1 MFLFPQGARLAVP
14 LRGKGFPSFSH
25 TKPSSF
31 AQQAFPSLPIQS
43 AFLFCTRQ
51 DLLPFPQTR
60 PSFSS
65 KKKRFLV
72 PPKRHVLYCT
82 RQNPLPFPQTKPSF
96 SSKKERFLVPP
107 KRHVLYCTRK
117 NLLPFQPTKPSSSS
131 KKERFLA
138 PPKRHVLYCTRKNI
152 LPFPDTKPSCCS
164 KKERLLVP
172 PTRDALFLPC
182 CLLMNPPG
190 HTSMRRGVRAG
201 ADPGAPGPGLI
212 RSSRGSVEVRQR
224 DHGDRG
230 LDPSLRLKLQLD
242 HVLSRGRR
250 AADRLEQPALPN
262 PRSQGGAFK
271 LRVPSRLSPPP
282 TDDPDLVYLSFAPPL
297 IQTGAKPSTRGLGA
311 DFGIQL
317 RATRLPLRHASYW
330 THL

>member
-1 MFLFPQGARLAVP
+1 MSWALASNKRLPSLWKKTPLFLFPQGARLAVP

-25 TKPSSF
+25 TKPCSF

-82 RQNPLPFPQTKPSF
+82 R
-96 SSKKERFLVPP
+96 
-107 KRHVLYCTRK
+107 K
-117 NLLPFQPTKPSSSS
+117 N
-131 KKERFLA
+131 
-138 PPKRHVLYCTRKNI
+138 V

-182 CLLMNPPG
+182 CLIMNPPG
-190 HTSMRRGVRAG
+190 HTSVRRGVRAT
-201 ADPGAPGPGLI
+201 
-212 RSSRGSVEVRQR
+212 
-224 DHGDRG
+224 
-230 LDPSLRLKLQLD
+230 LDPT
-242 HVLSRGRR
+242 
-250 AADRLEQPALPN
+250 N
-262 PRSQGGAFK
+262 PAFK

-282 TDDPDLVYLSFAPPL
+282 TDDPDLVYLSFAPL
-297 IQTGAKPSTRGLGA
+297 
-311 DFGIQL
+311 
-317 RATRLPLRHASYW
+317 
-330 THL
+330 